1 MKSARAALAIQRS
14 IPGDIEANL
23 DACLRLTRTA
33 ARNGATIILFPELN
47 LTGYTL
53 DKLLIPADSTVP
65 GPLTDALLNAS
76 VEHRITIL
84 AGLTQKDGHGLVFC
98 THVAAMPDGTLGFY
112 QKLHIPPPER
122 KIFTPG
128 SSITTFSTKFANFGI
143 QLCYDAH
150 FPELSTHMALKGA
163 EILFFPHA
171 SPRGT
176 PKAKLASWLR
186 HLTARAFDNSV
197 FVLACNQVGTHAN
210 GRSFPGVAVAIGPD
224 GNVISHLL
232 APGDDEDELLIVD
245 LDSNLIERIKG
256 HRMRYFL
263 PGRRKDLGLL

>member
-1 MKSARAALAIQRS
+1 MKPVRAALAIQRS
-14 IPGDIEANL
+14 IPGNVKANL
-23 DACLRLTRTA
+23 EACLTLTHTA
-33 ARNGATIILFPELN
+33 AQNGAKVIIFPELN

-53 DKLLIPADSTVP
+53 DNRLIPSESTIP

-76 VEHRITIL
+76 ANNKITIL
-84 AGLTQKDGHGLVFC
+84 AGMAQRDNDLVFC
-98 THVAAMPDGTLGFY
+98 THVAAMADKTLGLY

-128 SSITTFSTKFANFGI
+128 NSVTTFTTEFANFGI

-150 FPELSTHMALKGA
+150 FPELSTRMALKGA

-171 SPRGT
+171 SPRGN
-176 PKAKLASWLR
+176 PEAKLASWLR

-224 GNVISHLL
+224 GNIIAHLL
-232 APGDDEDELLIVD
+232 AAEDELLIVD
-245 LDSNLIERIKG
+245 LDSDLIEEIKG

-263 PGRRKDLGLL
+263 PGRREDLGLL